1 MYITESALQK
11 PQVSRI
17 YYILRFLGV
26 KEITVTW
33 YQFYLLFV
41 VNRNQKVIG
50 FGQDQKF
57 NGR

>member
-33 YQFYLLFV
+33 YQF
-41 VNRNQKVIG
+41 
-50 FGQDQKF
+50 
-57 NGR
+57 